1 MDLLTVVSGVLLGFG
16 SFLLFSGGL
25 GLLRFPDFYT
35 RIHATSISETLG
47 AALMI
52 IGLMCLTSFGIVL
65 FKLIFILLFLLFTA
79 PTAGHTMARAAE
91 HGGLKPYA
99 RESRKSGRP
108 HDGGQI

>member
-1 MDLLTVVSGVLLGFG
+1 MDLLTVFSGVLLGLG

-47 AALMI
+47 AALI
-52 IGLMCLTSFGIVL
+52 VFGLMCLTSFGVVL

-79 PTAGHTMARAAE
+79 PTAGHTMAKAAD

-99 RESRKSGRP
+99 REARQSGQS
-108 HDGGQI
+108 HDGGAS